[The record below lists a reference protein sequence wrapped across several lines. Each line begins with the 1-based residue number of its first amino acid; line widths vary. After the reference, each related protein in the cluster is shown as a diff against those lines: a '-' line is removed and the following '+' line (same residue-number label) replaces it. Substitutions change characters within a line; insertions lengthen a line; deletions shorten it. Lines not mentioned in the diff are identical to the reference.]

1 MFGFLSVYKPVG
13 KTSHDVVAYFRKLLK
28 IKKIG
33 HTGTL
38 DPFAEGVLPICIGNS
53 TRLIEYLPD
62 DKAYLAF
69 VEFGK
74 ATDSYD
80 IEGNV
85 IFQSDKKVAKED
97 VEQALKK
104 FEGDIEQLPPIYSA
118 IKVNGKKLYEYA
130 REGKSVEI
138 KPRKVTI
145 YKIELKNFDYDN
157 QVAQVYVECSKG
169 TYIRSIAN
177 DLGQVLGCCGGY
189 LTRLIRTKAGKFL
202 LENSKKMEDFSSKEI
217 VENNLIEPISMLNY
231 ETYSLNDSE
240 KIAISNGKPLLNKS
254 IKNAENLILVYNDC
268 IKAIASSCN
277 GCIKV
282 KKVFNND

>member
-69 VEFGK
+69 VQFGK

-104 FEGDIEQLPPIYSA
+104 IEGDIEQLPPIYSA

-177 DLGQVLGCCGGY
+177 DLGQVLGSGGY

-240 KIAISNGKPLLNKS
+240 KIDISNGKPLLNKS

-268 IKAIASSCN
+268 IKAIASSCD

>member
-1 MFGFLSVYKPVG
+1 MFGFLNVYKPVG

-28 IKKIG
+28 IKRIG

-69 VEFGK
+69 VQFGK
-74 ATDSYD
+74 STDTYD
-80 IEGNV
+80 TEGNV
-85 IFQSDKKVAKED
+85 VFESDKKVTEED
-97 VEQALKK
+97 VAKALKN
-104 FEGDIEQLPPIYSA
+104 FEGEIEQTPPMYSA

-130 REGKSVEI
+130 REGKTVDV
-138 KPRKVTI
+138 KPRKVI
-145 YKIELKNFDYDN
+145 ISKIELKSFDFEN
-157 QVAQVYVECSKG
+157 QQAQIYIECSKG

-177 DLGQVLGCCGGY
+177 DLGASLNCGGY

-202 LENSKKMEDFSSKEI
+202 VENSIKMEDYISIEF
-217 VENNLIEPISMLNY
+217 VQNNLIEPISMLSYQVYN
-231 ETYSLNDSE
+231 LNESE
-240 KIAISNGKPLLNKS
+240 ALDISNGKPLLNKS
-254 IKNAENLILVYNDC
+254 IKNDENVILVYNDR

-277 GCIKV
+277 KCIKV

>member
-13 KTSHDVVAYFRKLLK
+13 KTSHGVVAYFRKLLK
-28 IKKIG
+28 I
-33 HTGTL
+33 
-38 DPFAEGVLPICIGNS
+38 NS

-69 VEFGK
+69 VQFGK

-157 QVAQVYVECSKG
+157 DSYDFNYFTKFQ
-169 TYIRSIAN
+169 TR
-177 DLGQVLGCCGGY
+177 Y
-189 LTRLIRTKAGKFL
+189 LFPLCF
-202 LENSKKMEDFSSKEI
+202 
-217 VENNLIEPISMLNY
+217 NY
-231 ETYSLNDSE
+231 
-240 KIAISNGKPLLNKS
+240 NK
-254 IKNAENLILVYNDC
+254 
-268 IKAIASSCN
+268 
-277 GCIKV
+277 
-282 KKVFNND
+282 

>member
-1 MFGFLSVYKPVG
+1 MFGFLNVYKPVG

-69 VEFGK
+69 VQLGK

-80 IEGNV
+80 TEGNV
-85 IFQSDKKVAKED
+85 IFESDKKVTKEQL
-97 VEQALKK
+97 VNALTS
-104 FEGDIEQLPPIYSA
+104 FEGEIEQLPPMYSA
-118 IKVNGKKLYEYA
+118 IKVKGKKLYEYA
-130 REGKSVEI
+130 REGKTISVA
-138 KPRKVTI
+138 PRQVTI
-145 YKIELKNFDYDN
+145 HKIELRNFDEEK
-157 QVAQVYVECSKG
+157 QEAQVYIECSKG

-177 DLGQVLGCCGGY
+177 DLGQNLCCGGY

-202 LENSKKMEDFSSKEI
+202 VENSIKMQDYKSIEF
-217 VENNLIEPISMLNY
+217 VEKHLIEPISMLNY
-231 ETYSLNDSE
+231 PLYNLNTSE
-240 KIAISNGKPLLNKS
+240 KLDISNGKPLLNKS
-254 IKNAENLILVYNDC
+254 INNAENIILVYNDS
-268 IKAIASSCN
+268 IKAVASSCN

>member
-1 MFGFLSVYKPVG
+1 MFGFLNVYKPVG

-38 DPFAEGVLPICIGNS
+38 DPFAEGVLPICVGNS

-69 VEFGK
+69 VQLGK

-80 IEGNV
+80 TEGNL
-85 IFQSDKKVAKED
+85 IFESDKKVTKEQL
-97 VEQALKK
+97 VNALTS
-104 FEGDIEQLPPIYSA
+104 FEGEIEQLPPMYSA
-118 IKVNGKKLYEYA
+118 IKVKGKKLYEYA
-130 REGKSVEI
+130 REGKTISVA
-138 KPRKVTI
+138 PRQVTI
-145 YKIELKNFDYDN
+145 HKIELKNFDEEK
-157 QVAQVYVECSKG
+157 QEAQVYIECSKG

-177 DLGQVLGCCGGY
+177 DLGQNLCCGGY

-202 LENSKKMEDFSSKEI
+202 VEDSIKMQDYKSIEF
-217 VENNLIEPISMLNY
+217 VEKHLIEPISMLNY
-231 ETYSLNDSE
+231 PLYNLNTSE
-240 KIAISNGKPLLNKS
+240 KLDISNGKPLLNKS
-254 IKNAENLILVYNDC
+254 INNAENIILVYNDS
-268 IKAIASSCN
+268 IKAVASSCN

>member
-1 MFGFLSVYKPVG
+1 MFGFLSVYKSVG

-69 VEFGK
+69 VQFGK

-177 DLGQVLGCCGGY
+177 DLGQVLDCGGY

-240 KIAISNGKPLLNKS
+240 KIDISNGKPLLNKS

-268 IKAIASSCN
+268 IKAIASSCD

-282 KKVFNND
+282 KKVFNDD

>member
-53 TRLIEYLPD
+53 TRLIEYLHD

-69 VEFGK
+69 VQFGK

-157 QVAQVYVECSKG
+157 QEAQVYVECSKG

-177 DLGQVLGCCGGY
+177 DLGQVLGCGGY

-240 KIAISNGKPLLNKS
+240 KIDISNGKPLLNKS

-268 IKAIASSCN
+268 IKAIASSCD

>member
-1 MFGFLSVYKPVG
+1 MFGFLNVYKPVG

-38 DPFAEGVLPICIGNS
+38 DPFAEGVLPICVGNS

-69 VEFGK
+69 VQLGK

-80 IEGNV
+80 TEGNV
-85 IFQSDKKVAKED
+85 IFESDKKVTKEQL
-97 VEQALKK
+97 VSALTS
-104 FEGDIEQLPPIYSA
+104 FEGEIEQLPPMYSA
-118 IKVNGKKLYEYA
+118 IKVKGKKLYEYA
-130 REGKSVEI
+130 REGKTISVA
-138 KPRKVTI
+138 PRQVTI
-145 YKIELKNFDYDN
+145 HKIELKNFDEEK
-157 QVAQVYVECSKG
+157 QEAQVYIECSKG

-177 DLGQVLGCCGGY
+177 DLGQNLCCGGY

-202 LENSKKMEDFSSKEI
+202 VKDSIKMQDYKSIEF
-217 VENNLIEPISMLNY
+217 VEKHLVEPISMLNY
-231 ETYSLNDSE
+231 PLYNLNTSE
-240 KIAISNGKPLLNKS
+240 KLDISNGKPLLNKS
-254 IKNAENLILVYNDC
+254 INNAENIILVYNDS
-268 IKAIASSCN
+268 IKAVASSCN

>member
-1 MFGFLSVYKPVG
+1 MFGFLNVYKPVG

-69 VEFGK
+69 VQLGK

-80 IEGNV
+80 TEGNV
-85 IFQSDKKVAKED
+85 IFESDKKVTKEQL
-97 VEQALKK
+97 VNALTS
-104 FEGDIEQLPPIYSA
+104 FEGEIEQLPPMYSA
-118 IKVNGKKLYEYA
+118 IKVKGKKLYEYA
-130 REGKSVEI
+130 REGKTISVA
-138 KPRKVTI
+138 PRQVTI
-145 YKIELKNFDYDN
+145 HKIELKNFDEEK
-157 QVAQVYVECSKG
+157 QEAQVYIECSKG

-177 DLGQVLGCCGGY
+177 DLGQNLCCGGY

-202 LENSKKMEDFSSKEI
+202 VENSIKMQDYKSIEF
-217 VENNLIEPISMLNY
+217 VEKHLIEPISMLNY
-231 ETYSLNDSE
+231 PLYNLNTSE
-240 KIAISNGKPLLNKS
+240 KLDISNGKPLLNKS
-254 IKNAENLILVYNDC
+254 INNAENIILVYNDS
-268 IKAIASSCN
+268 IKAVASSCN

>member
-69 VEFGK
+69 VQFGK

-157 QVAQVYVECSKG
+157 QVAQVYVDCSKG

-177 DLGQVLGCCGGY
+177 DLGQVLGCGGY

-240 KIAISNGKPLLNKS
+240 KIDISNGKPLLNKS

>member
-69 VEFGK
+69 VQFGK

-104 FEGDIEQLPPIYSA
+104 IEGDIEQLPPIYSA

-177 DLGQVLGCCGGY
+177 DLGKVLGCGGY

-240 KIAISNGKPLLNKS
+240 KIDISNGKPLLNKS

-268 IKAIASSCN
+268 IKAIASSCD

>member
-1 MFGFLSVYKPVG
+1 MFGFLNVYKPVG

-69 VEFGK
+69 VQLGK
-74 ATDSYD
+74 ATDTYD
-80 IEGNV
+80 TEGNV
-85 IFQSDKKVAKED
+85 TFESDKKVAKKD
-97 VEQALKK
+97 VLEALKT
-104 FEGDIEQLPPIYSA
+104 FEGEIEQLPPMYSA
-118 IKVNGKKLYEYA
+118 IKVAGKKLYEYA
-130 REGKSVEI
+130 REGKVVEV

-145 YKIELKNFDYDN
+145 HKIELKNFDEEKHE
-157 QVAQVYVECSKG
+157 AQVYIECSKG

-177 DLGQVLGCCGGY
+177 NLGQNLGCGGY

-202 LENSKKMEDFSSKEI
+202 AENSIKMEDYNSKEF
-217 VENNLIEPISMLNY
+217 VENKLIEPISMLNY
-231 ETYSLNDSE
+231 PLYNLNTSE
-240 KIAISNGKPLLNKS
+240 NADISNGKPLLNKS
-254 IKNAENLILVYNDC
+254 INNAENIILVYNNS
-268 IKAIASSCN
+268 IKAVASSCN

-282 KKVFNND
+282 KKVFNNV

>member
-69 VEFGK
+69 VQFGK

-169 TYIRSIAN
+169 TYIRSTAN
-177 DLGQVLGCCGGY
+177 DLGQVLGCGGY

-240 KIAISNGKPLLNKS
+240 KIDISNGKPLLNKS

>member
-1 MFGFLSVYKPVG
+1 MFGFLNVYKPVG

-69 VEFGK
+69 VQLGK

-80 IEGNV
+80 TEGNV
-85 IFQSDKKVAKED
+85 IFESDKKVTKEQL
-97 VEQALKK
+97 VSALTS
-104 FEGDIEQLPPIYSA
+104 FEGEIEQLPPMYSA
-118 IKVNGKKLYEYA
+118 IKVKGKKLYEYA
-130 REGKSVEI
+130 REGKTISVA
-138 KPRKVTI
+138 PRQVTI
-145 YKIELKNFDYDN
+145 HKIELKNFDEEK
-157 QVAQVYVECSKG
+157 QEAQVYIECSKG

-177 DLGQVLGCCGGY
+177 DLGQNLCCGGY

-202 LENSKKMEDFSSKEI
+202 VEDSIKMQDYKSIEF
-217 VENNLIEPISMLNY
+217 VEKHLIEPISMLNY
-231 ETYSLNDSE
+231 PLYNLNTSE
-240 KIAISNGKPLLNKS
+240 KLDISNGKPLLNKS
-254 IKNAENLILVYNDC
+254 INNAENIILVYNDS
-268 IKAIASSCN
+268 IKAVASSCN

>member
-1 MFGFLSVYKPVG
+1 MFGFLSVYKPVS

-69 VEFGK
+69 VQFGK

-157 QVAQVYVECSKG
+157 QEAQVYVECSKG

-177 DLGQVLGCCGGY
+177 DLGQVLGCGGY

-240 KIAISNGKPLLNKS
+240 KIDISNGKPLLNKS

-268 IKAIASSCN
+268 IKAIASSCD

>member
-1 MFGFLSVYKPVG
+1 MFGFLNVYKPVG

-38 DPFAEGVLPICIGNS
+38 DPFAEGVLPICVGNS

-69 VEFGK
+69 VQLGK

-80 IEGNV
+80 TEGNV
-85 IFQSDKKVAKED
+85 IFESDKKVTKEQL
-97 VEQALKK
+97 VNALTS
-104 FEGDIEQLPPIYSA
+104 FEGEIEQLPPMYSA
-118 IKVNGKKLYEYA
+118 IKVKGKKLYEYA
-130 REGKSVEI
+130 REGKTISVA
-138 KPRKVTI
+138 PRQVTI
-145 YKIELKNFDYDN
+145 HKIELKNFDEEK
-157 QVAQVYVECSKG
+157 QEAQVYIECSKG

-177 DLGQVLGCCGGY
+177 DLGQNLCCGGY

-202 LENSKKMEDFSSKEI
+202 VEDSIKMQDYKSIEF
-217 VENNLIEPISMLNY
+217 VEKHLIEPISMLNY
-231 ETYSLNDSE
+231 PLYNLNTSE
-240 KIAISNGKPLLNKS
+240 KLDISNGKPILNKS
-254 IKNAENLILVYNDC
+254 INNAENIILVYNDS
-268 IKAIASSCN
+268 IKAVASSCN

>member
-1 MFGFLSVYKPVG
+1 MFGFLNVYKPVG

-28 IKKIG
+28 IKRIG

-38 DPFAEGVLPICIGNS
+38 DPFAEGVLPICVGNS

-69 VEFGK
+69 VQLGK

-80 IEGNV
+80 TEGNV
-85 IFQSDKKVAKED
+85 IFESDKKVTKEQL
-97 VEQALKK
+97 VSALTS
-104 FEGDIEQLPPIYSA
+104 FEGEIEQLPPMYSA
-118 IKVNGKKLYEYA
+118 IKVKGKKLYEYA
-130 REGKSVEI
+130 REGKTISVA
-138 KPRKVTI
+138 PRQVTI
-145 YKIELKNFDYDN
+145 HKIELKNFDEEK
-157 QVAQVYVECSKG
+157 QEAQVYIECSKG

-177 DLGQVLGCCGGY
+177 DLGQNLCCGGY

-202 LENSKKMEDFSSKEI
+202 VEDSIKMQDYKSIEF
-217 VENNLIEPISMLNY
+217 VEKHLIEPISMLNY
-231 ETYSLNDSE
+231 PLYNLNTSE
-240 KIAISNGKPLLNKS
+240 KLDISNGKPILNKS
-254 IKNAENLILVYNDC
+254 INNAENIILVYNDS
-268 IKAIASSCN
+268 IKAVASSCN

>member
-69 VEFGK
+69 VQFGK

-177 DLGQVLGCCGGY
+177 DLGQVLGCGGY

-240 KIAISNGKPLLNKS
+240 KIDISNGKPLLNKS

-268 IKAIASSCN
+268 IKAIASSCD

-282 KKVFNND
+282 KKVFNDD

>member
-69 VEFGK
+69 VQFGK

-97 VEQALKK
+97 VKQALKK

-157 QVAQVYVECSKG
+157 QEAQVYVECSKG

-177 DLGQVLGCCGGY
+177 DLGQVLGCGGY

-202 LENSKKMEDFSSKEI
+202 LENSKKMEDFLSKEI

-240 KIAISNGKPLLNKS
+240 KIDISNGKPLLNKS

>member
-13 KTSHDVVAYFRKLLK
+13 KTSHDVVAYFRKLLR

-69 VEFGK
+69 VQLGK

-177 DLGQVLGCCGGY
+177 DLGQVLGCGGY

-240 KIAISNGKPLLNKS
+240 KIDISNGKPLLNKS

>member
-38 DPFAEGVLPICIGNS
+38 DPLAEGVLPICIGNS

-69 VEFGK
+69 VQFGK

-177 DLGQVLGCCGGY
+177 DLGQVLGCGGY

-231 ETYSLNDSE
+231 ETYSLNNSE
-240 KIAISNGKPLLNKS
+240 KIDISNGKPLLNKS

-268 IKAIASSCN
+268 IKAIASSCD

>member
-1 MFGFLSVYKPVG
+1 MFGFLNVYKPVG

-38 DPFAEGVLPICIGNS
+38 DPFAEGVLPICVGNS

-62 DKAYLAF
+62 DKTYLAF
-69 VEFGK
+69 VQLGK

-80 IEGNV
+80 TEGNV
-85 IFQSDKKVAKED
+85 IFESDKKVTKEQL
-97 VEQALKK
+97 VNALTS
-104 FEGDIEQLPPIYSA
+104 FEGEIEQLPPMYSA
-118 IKVNGKKLYEYA
+118 IKVKGKKLYEYA
-130 REGKSVEI
+130 REGKTISVA
-138 KPRKVTI
+138 PRQVTI
-145 YKIELKNFDYDN
+145 HKIELKNFDEEK
-157 QVAQVYVECSKG
+157 QEAQVYIECSKG

-177 DLGQVLGCCGGY
+177 DLGQNLCCGGY

-202 LENSKKMEDFSSKEI
+202 VEDSIKMQDYKSIEF
-217 VENNLIEPISMLNY
+217 VEKHLIEPISMLNY
-231 ETYSLNDSE
+231 PLYNLNTSE
-240 KIAISNGKPLLNKS
+240 KLDISNGKPLLNKS
-254 IKNAENLILVYNDC
+254 INNAENIILVYNDS
-268 IKAIASSCN
+268 IKAVASSCN

>member
-1 MFGFLSVYKPVG
+1 MFGFLNVYKPVG

-38 DPFAEGVLPICIGNS
+38 DPFAECVLPICVGNS

-69 VEFGK
+69 VQLGK

-80 IEGNV
+80 TEGNV
-85 IFQSDKKVAKED
+85 IFESDKKVTKEQL
-97 VEQALKK
+97 VSALTS
-104 FEGDIEQLPPIYSA
+104 FEGEIEQLPPMYSA
-118 IKVNGKKLYEYA
+118 IKVKGKKLYEYA
-130 REGKSVEI
+130 REGKTISVA
-138 KPRKVTI
+138 PRQVTI
-145 YKIELKNFDYDN
+145 HKIELKNFDEEK
-157 QVAQVYVECSKG
+157 QEAQVYIECSKG

-177 DLGQVLGCCGGY
+177 DLGQNLCCGGY

-202 LENSKKMEDFSSKEI
+202 VKDSIKMQDYKSIEF
-217 VENNLIEPISMLNY
+217 VEKHLVEPISMLNY
-231 ETYSLNDSE
+231 PLYNLNTSE
-240 KIAISNGKPLLNKS
+240 KLDISNGKPLLNKS
-254 IKNAENLILVYNDC
+254 INNAENIILVYNDS
-268 IKAIASSCN
+268 IKAVASSCN

>member
-1 MFGFLSVYKPVG
+1 MFGFLNVYKPVG

-28 IKKIG
+28 IKRIG

-69 VEFGK
+69 VQFGK
-74 ATDSYD
+74 STDTYD
-80 IEGNV
+80 TEGNIV
-85 IFQSDKKVAKED
+85 FESDKKVTEED
-97 VEQALKK
+97 VVKALMN
-104 FEGDIEQLPPIYSA
+104 FEGEIEQTPPMYSA

-130 REGKSVEI
+130 REGKTVDV
-138 KPRKVTI
+138 KPRKVI
-145 YKIELKNFDYDN
+145 ISKIELKSFDFEN
-157 QVAQVYVECSKG
+157 QQAQIYIECSKG

-177 DLGQVLGCCGGY
+177 DLGASLNCGGY

-202 LENSKKMEDFSSKEI
+202 VENSIKMEDYISIEF
-217 VENNLIEPISMLNY
+217 VQNNLIEPISMLSYQVYN
-231 ETYSLNDSE
+231 LNESE
-240 KIAISNGKPLLNKS
+240 ALDISNGKPLLNKS
-254 IKNAENLILVYNDC
+254 IKNDENVILVYNDR

-277 GCIKV
+277 KCIKV

>member
-1 MFGFLSVYKPVG
+1 MFGFLNVYKPVG

-38 DPFAEGVLPICIGNS
+38 DPFAEGVLPICVGNS

-69 VEFGK
+69 VQLGK

-80 IEGNV
+80 TEGNV
-85 IFQSDKKVAKED
+85 IFESDKKVTKEQL
-97 VEQALKK
+97 VSALTS
-104 FEGDIEQLPPIYSA
+104 FEGEIEQLPPMYSA
-118 IKVNGKKLYEYA
+118 IKVKGKKLYEYA
-130 REGKSVEI
+130 REGKTISVA
-138 KPRKVTI
+138 PRQVTI
-145 YKIELKNFDYDN
+145 HKIELKNFDEEK
-157 QVAQVYVECSKG
+157 QEAQVYIECSKG

-177 DLGQVLGCCGGY
+177 DLGQNLCCGGY

-202 LENSKKMEDFSSKEI
+202 VEDSIKMQDYKSIEF
-217 VENNLIEPISMLNY
+217 VEKHLIEPISMLNY
-231 ETYSLNDSE
+231 PLYNLNSSE
-240 KIAISNGKPLLNKS
+240 KLDISNGKPLLNKS
-254 IKNAENLILVYNDC
+254 INNAENIILVYNDS
-268 IKAIASSCN
+268 IKAVASSCN

>member
-69 VEFGK
+69 VQFGK

-177 DLGQVLGCCGGY
+177 DLGQVLGCGGY

-240 KIAISNGKPLLNKS
+240 KIDISNGKPLLNKS
-254 IKNAENLILVYNDC
+254 IKNAENIILVYNDC
-268 IKAIASSCN
+268 IKAIASSCD

>member
-1 MFGFLSVYKPVG
+1 MFGFLNVYKPVG

-38 DPFAEGVLPICIGNS
+38 DPFAEGVLPICVGNS

-69 VEFGK
+69 VQLGK

-80 IEGNV
+80 TEGNV
-85 IFQSDKKVAKED
+85 IFESDKKVTKEQL
-97 VEQALKK
+97 VNALTS
-104 FEGDIEQLPPIYSA
+104 FEGEIEQLPPMYSA
-118 IKVNGKKLYEYA
+118 IKVKGKKLYEYA
-130 REGKSVEI
+130 REGKTISVA
-138 KPRKVTI
+138 PRQVTI
-145 YKIELKNFDYDN
+145 HKIELRNFDEEK
-157 QVAQVYVECSKG
+157 QEAQLYIECSKG

-177 DLGQVLGCCGGY
+177 DLGQNLCCGGY

-202 LENSKKMEDFSSKEI
+202 VKDSIKMQDYKSIEF
-217 VENNLIEPISMLNY
+217 VEKHLVEPISMLNY
-231 ETYSLNDSE
+231 PLYNLNTSE
-240 KIAISNGKPLLNKS
+240 KLDISNGKPLLNKS
-254 IKNAENLILVYNDC
+254 INNAENIILVYNDS
-268 IKAIASSCN
+268 IKAVASSCN

>member
-13 KTSHDVVAYFRKLLK
+13 KTSHDVVAYFRKLLR

-69 VEFGK
+69 VQLGK

-177 DLGQVLGCCGGY
+177 DLGQVLDCGGY

-240 KIAISNGKPLLNKS
+240 KIDISNGKPLLNKS

-268 IKAIASSCN
+268 IKAIASSCD

>member
-1 MFGFLSVYKPVG
+1 MFGFLNVYKPVG

-53 TRLIEYLPD
+53 TRLIEYLLD

-69 VEFGK
+69 VQLGK
-74 ATDSYD
+74 ATDTYD
-80 IEGNV
+80 TEGNV
-85 IFQSDKKVAKED
+85 TFESDKKVTKDD
-97 VEQALKK
+97 VLEALKT
-104 FEGDIEQLPPIYSA
+104 FEGEIEQLPPMYSA
-118 IKVNGKKLYEYA
+118 IKVAGKKLYEYA
-130 REGKSVEI
+130 REGKVVEV

-145 YKIELKNFDYDN
+145 HKIELKNFDEEK
-157 QVAQVYVECSKG
+157 QEAQVYIECSKG

-177 DLGQVLGCCGGY
+177 DLGQNLGCGGY

-202 LENSKKMEDFSSKEI
+202 LENSIKMEDYNSKEF
-217 VENNLIEPISMLNY
+217 VQNNLIEPISMLNY
-231 ETYSLNDSE
+231 PLYNLNTSE
-240 KIAISNGKPLLNKS
+240 NVDISNGKPLLNKS
-254 IKNAENLILVYNDC
+254 INNAENIILVYNNS
-268 IKAIASSCN
+268 IKAVASSCN

-282 KKVFNND
+282 KKVFNNV

>member
-1 MFGFLSVYKPVG
+1 MFGFLNVYKPVG

-38 DPFAEGVLPICIGNS
+38 DPFAEGVLPICVGNS

-69 VEFGK
+69 VQLGK

-80 IEGNV
+80 TEGNV
-85 IFQSDKKVAKED
+85 IFESNKNVTKEQL
-97 VEQALKK
+97 VNALTS
-104 FEGDIEQLPPIYSA
+104 FEGEIEQLPPMYSA
-118 IKVNGKKLYEYA
+118 IKVKGKKLYEYA
-130 REGKSVEI
+130 REGKTISVA
-138 KPRKVTI
+138 PRQVTI
-145 YKIELKNFDYDN
+145 HKIELKNFDEEK
-157 QVAQVYVECSKG
+157 QEAQVYIECSKG

-177 DLGQVLGCCGGY
+177 DLGQNLCCGGY

-202 LENSKKMEDFSSKEI
+202 VEDSIKMQDYKSIEF
-217 VENNLIEPISMLNY
+217 VEKHLIEPISMLNY
-231 ETYSLNDSE
+231 PLYNLNTSE
-240 KIAISNGKPLLNKS
+240 KLDISNGKPLLNKS
-254 IKNAENLILVYNDC
+254 INNAENIILVYNDS
-268 IKAIASSCN
+268 IKAVASSCN

>member
-1 MFGFLSVYKPVG
+1 MFGFLNVYKPVG

-38 DPFAEGVLPICIGNS
+38 DPFAEGVLPICVGNS

-69 VEFGK
+69 VQLGK

-80 IEGNV
+80 TEGNV
-85 IFQSDKKVAKED
+85 IFESDKKVTKEQL
-97 VEQALKK
+97 VNALTS
-104 FEGDIEQLPPIYSA
+104 FEGEIEQLPPMYSA
-118 IKVNGKKLYEYA
+118 IKVKGKKLYEYA
-130 REGKSVEI
+130 REGKTISVA
-138 KPRKVTI
+138 PRQVTI
-145 YKIELKNFDYDN
+145 HKIELKNFDEEK
-157 QVAQVYVECSKG
+157 QEAQVYIECSKG

-177 DLGQVLGCCGGY
+177 DLGQNLCCGGY

-202 LENSKKMEDFSSKEI
+202 VEDSIKMQDYKSIEF
-217 VENNLIEPISMLNY
+217 VEKHLIEPISMLNY
-231 ETYSLNDSE
+231 PLYNLNTSE
-240 KIAISNGKPLLNKS
+240 KLDISNGKPLLNKS
-254 IKNAENLILVYNDC
+254 INNAENIILVYNDS
-268 IKAIASSCN
+268 IKAVASSCD
-277 GCIKV
+277 GCVKV

>member
-69 VEFGK
+69 VQLGK

-177 DLGQVLGCCGGY
+177 DLGQVLGCGGF

-231 ETYSLNDSE
+231 ETYSLNNSE
-240 KIAISNGKPLLNKS
+240 KIDISNGKPLLNKS

-268 IKAIASSCN
+268 IKAIASSCD

>member
-1 MFGFLSVYKPVG
+1 MFGFLNVYKPVG

-28 IKKIG
+28 IKRIG

-38 DPFAEGVLPICIGNS
+38 DPFAEGVLPICVGNS

-69 VEFGK
+69 VQLGK

-80 IEGNV
+80 TEGNV
-85 IFQSDKKVAKED
+85 IFESDKKVTKEQI
-97 VEQALKK
+97 VSALTS
-104 FEGDIEQLPPIYSA
+104 FEGEIEQLPPMYSA
-118 IKVNGKKLYEYA
+118 IKVKGKKLYEYA
-130 REGKSVEI
+130 REGKTISVA
-138 KPRKVTI
+138 PRQVTI
-145 YKIELKNFDYDN
+145 HKIELKNFDEEK
-157 QVAQVYVECSKG
+157 QEAQVYIESSKG

-177 DLGQVLGCCGGY
+177 DLGQNLCCGGY

-202 LENSKKMEDFSSKEI
+202 VEDSIKMQDYKSIEF
-217 VENNLIEPISMLNY
+217 VEKHLIEPISMLNY
-231 ETYSLNDSE
+231 PLYNLNTSE
-240 KIAISNGKPLLNKS
+240 KLDISNGKPLLNKS
-254 IKNAENLILVYNDC
+254 INNAENIILVYNDS
-268 IKAIASSCN
+268 IKAVASSCN

>member
-1 MFGFLSVYKPVG
+1 MFGFLNVYKPVG

-69 VEFGK
+69 VQLGK

-80 IEGNV
+80 TEGNV
-85 IFQSDKKVAKED
+85 IFESDKKVTKEQL
-97 VEQALKK
+97 VNALTS
-104 FEGDIEQLPPIYSA
+104 FEGEIEQLPPMYSA
-118 IKVNGKKLYEYA
+118 IKVKGKKLYEYA
-130 REGKSVEI
+130 REGKTISVA
-138 KPRKVTI
+138 PRQVTI
-145 YKIELKNFDYDN
+145 HKIELKNFDEEK
-157 QVAQVYVECSKG
+157 QEAQVYIECSKG

-177 DLGQVLGCCGGY
+177 DLGQNLCCGGY

-202 LENSKKMEDFSSKEI
+202 VEDSIKMQDYKSIEF
-217 VENNLIEPISMLNY
+217 VEKHLIEPISMLNY
-231 ETYSLNDSE
+231 PLYNLNTSE
-240 KIAISNGKPLLNKS
+240 KLDISNGKPLLNKS
-254 IKNAENLILVYNDC
+254 INNAENIILVYNDS
-268 IKAIASSCN
+268 IKAVASSCN